1 MCVHF
6 KGKIVVQKP
15 LDREV
20 VPNYTLRITAT
31 DNGKPPRYGETSVT
45 ILLKDVNDRTPAFQ
59 FRDYQ
64 SEVSEDSP
72 VGSTVTTLEA
82 SDMDNAENTVVRI
95 RLQDMKT

>member
-1 MCVHF
+1 M
-6 KGKIVVQKP
+6 
-15 LDREV
+15 
-20 VPNYTLRITAT
+20 
-31 DNGKPPRYGETSVT
+31 
-45 ILLKDVNDRTPAFQ
+45 NDRTPAFQ

-72 VGSTVTTLEA
+72 VGSAVTTLEA